1 MSRGARNR
9 LERNDRLVRLAL
21 LVVAFS
27 AVSALLVITVFIIEQ
42 GTPIM
47 LKYGLKSFLA

>member
-1 MSRGARNR
+1 MKARGKNR

-27 AVSALLVITVFIIEQ
+27 AVSASTITLWCV
-42 GTPIM
+42 TSTYPHDT
-47 LKYGLKSFLA
+47 AR